1 MHLLAP
7 STTSSVMLTNS
18 TIASPAGY
26 SGMALRNVFIPRVS
40 RARAARLPWYV
51 KRDRPAD
58 GADDNTSS
66 DRGEPCFRPL

>member
-26 SGMALRNVFIPRVS
+26 SGMALRNVF
-40 RARAARLPWYV
+40 
-51 KRDRPAD
+51 
-58 GADDNTSS
+58 
-66 DRGEPCFRPL
+66 